1 MMEVY
6 GFVRFSIQLRELWD
20 TGICTV
26 KFLGFVKAFQQG
38 CHPVIIIKSNRN
50 AIIREHFNSLN
61 EIVVQ
66 VGIHFCRSA
75 SIHKCPK
82 PFVIQIKISSI
93 NLSNSGR

>member
-50 AIIREHFNSLN
+50 SLFIDEKRPELTRQSGTILEN
-61 EIVVQ
+61 HC
-66 VGIHFCRSA
+66 G
-75 SIHKCPK
+75 
-82 PFVIQIKISSI
+82 
-93 NLSNSGR
+93 LSGENGR